1 MKKLLVL
8 TALMFISACAS
19 GPIYSSN
26 TDADYTHYNCTSR
39 RVRKARPV
47 QKAVVKK
54 APQPI
59 IVYENPQPAPVMPC
73 TTCNTV
79 VSRPVAPKPCGS
91 CSTCNSCTP
100 SVKVVKE
107 PVEIVYK
114 KTTTTTVYEPKTT
127 TDVSFEK
134 EAIVSQPVSKTV
146 VTTTTTTQPAPA
158 PVQITA
164 PATETISY
172 TIDSTTTETAAPV
185 MAAEEIK

>member
-73 TTCNTV
+73 
-79 VSRPVAPKPCGS
+79 
-91 CSTCNSCTP
+91 STCNSCTP

-114 KTTTTTVYEPKTT
+114 KTMTTTVYEPKTT

-158 PVQITA
+158 PVQVTA

>member
-79 VSRPVAPKPCGS
+79 VSQPVAPKPCGS

-100 SVKVVKE
+100 SVKVIKE

-114 KTTTTTVYEPKTT
+114 KQRQQPYMNPKPQLTFPLKKKL
-127 TDVSFEK
+127 SFL
-134 EAIVSQPVSKTV
+134 SR
-146 VTTTTTTQPAPA
+146 
-158 PVQITA
+158 
-164 PATETISY
+164 
-172 TIDSTTTETAAPV
+172 
-185 MAAEEIK
+185 